1 MPWYESRSGNQL
13 WYEERGEGAPIV
25 LLHGWCMSSAVW
37 KYQLEELAASY
48 RVLAPDLRGHGRSR
62 SPSEILDFGGFAVDL
77 IDLFD
82 FLGLSGVVLVG
93 WSMGAQIALQACAG
107 LSDRLAALVLVS
119 ATPCF
124 TASADFPHALSD
136 KEASGMR
143 LKVQRNTR
151 RALDGFY
158 TRLFAEGELE
168 SHSRAA
174 EITHLLSSIE
184 SPDTVAVLDSL
195 DALTSADMRPLL
207 AAITAPTLIVNGERD
222 RICLPAASHYLKTHI
237 QGAEQKVF
245 PRCGHAPFLT
255 YSDQFNAEIIR
266 FIRSISE

>member
-1 MPWYESRSGNQL
+1 MSWYESRSGNQL
-13 WYEERGEGAPIV
+13 PYEERGAGAPIV
-25 LLHGWCMSSAVW
+25 MLHGWCMSSAVW
-37 KYQLEELAASY
+37 KYQLEGLAASH
-48 RVLAPDLRGHGRSR
+48 RILAPDLRGHGRSR
-62 SPSEILDFGGFAVDL
+62 SQSENLSFAGFTEDL

-82 FLGLSGVVLVG
+82 SLGLSGVVLVG

-107 LSDRLAALVLVS
+107 LSSRLAGLVLVS
-119 ATPCF
+119 ATPRF
-124 TASADFPHALSD
+124 TASADFPHALAD

-184 SPDTVAVLDSL
+184 SPDTAAVLDSL
-195 DALTSADMRPLL
+195 DALTSADMCPLL
-207 AAITAPTLIVNGERD
+207 AAITNPTLIINGEQD
-222 RICLPAASHYLKTHI
+222 RICLPPASQYLKTHI

-245 PRCGHAPFLT
+245 PNCGHAPFLT

-266 FIRSISE
+266 FDKEHQ